1 MPRIIIKK
9 QAAKALAKLPRR
21 LAVRVRDA
29 IRRIA
34 DKDVSGLDIR
44 SLGGTNGLYRL
55 RVGRWRLIYTWSEGQ
70 LTLLILKLKP
80 RGDAYK

>member
-9 QAAKALAKLPRR
+9 QAAKALAKLSGR
-21 LAVRVRDA
+21 LASRIRDA
-29 IRRIA
+29 IGRIA
-34 DKDVSGLDIR
+34 NQDVSGLDIK

-55 RVGRWRLIYTWSEGQ
+55 RVGIWRLIYTWSEGQ